1 MLRATLLPN
10 HEEKDRMSDAVVM
23 TTTIAGLPPPRRGK
37 VRDIY
42 ETEEHFLII
51 ATDRVSAFDVVLH
64 EGIPGKGRVLN
75 LVSRFW
81 FNYLSG
87 IIPNHLI
94 SVNVDD
100 FPAACRPYRE
110 MLTGRAML
118 VKKAQ
123 PLPVECIV
131 RGYLA
136 GSGWQEYRA
145 TKSVCGIALPP
156 GLRESERL
164 PHPIFTPSTKAPAGQ
179 HDENISFAEVE
190 RLIGGEL
197 AAKVREVS
205 LALYQTAH
213 AYAEKKGFLL
223 ADTKF
228 EFGMRDGQLLLID
241 EAFTPDSSRFW
252 RAETYQPGAPQESYD
267 KQIIRNYL
275 IHLGWDRR
283 PPAPHLPPEII
294 AQAAARYQD
303 IAAQIMGEPV

>member
-1 MLRATLLPN
+1 MSAT
-10 HEEKDRMSDAVVM
+10 VVM
-23 TTTIAGLPPPRRGK
+23 TTNIEGLPPPRRGK

-42 ETEEHFLII
+42 ETEEHLLII
-51 ATDRVSAFDVVLH
+51 ATDRVSAFDVVLP

-81 FNYLSG
+81 FNYLSN
-87 IIPNHLI
+87 IVPNHLI

-100 FPAACRPYRE
+100 FPPACQPYRE

-145 TKSVCGIALPP
+145 TKSVCGITLPP

-164 PHPIFTPSTKAPAGQ
+164 PQPIFTPSTKAPEGQ
-179 HDENISFAEVE
+179 HDENISFSEVE

-197 AAKVREVS
+197 AAKVQDTS
-205 LALYQTAH
+205 LALYKAAH
-213 AYAEKKGFLL
+213 AYAEKKGFFL

-252 RAETYQPGAPQESYD
+252 RAATYQPGAPQESYD

-275 IHLGWDRR
+275 IQLGWDRR

-303 IAAQIMGEPV
+303 IAAHLLGEPV

>member
-1 MLRATLLPN
+1 
-10 HEEKDRMSDAVVM
+10 MSDPIVM
-23 TTTIAGLPPPRRGK
+23 TTNIEGLPSPRRGK

-42 ETEEHFLII
+42 ETEDALLIV

-64 EGIPGKGRVLN
+64 EGIPDKGRVLTQ
-75 LVSRFW
+75 VSRFW
-81 FNYLSG
+81 FDSLSH

-94 SVNVDD
+94 SMNVDD
-100 FPAACRPYRE
+100 FPAPCQPYRDS
-110 MLTGRAML
+110 LLGRTML

-145 TKSVCGIALPP
+145 SKSICGIALPA

-164 PHPIFTPSTKAPAGQ
+164 PEPIFTPSTKAPEGQ

-190 RLIGGEL
+190 RLLGPQL
-197 AAKVREVS
+197 AAQVQNVS
-205 LALYQTAH
+205 LALYKAAH
-213 AYAEKKGFLL
+213 AFAEKKGFFL

-228 EFGMRDGQLLLID
+228 EFGQRDGQLLWID

-252 RAETYQPGAPQESYD
+252 RTSTYQPGVSQDSYD

-275 IHLGWDRR
+275 IELKWDRR

-294 AQAAARYQD
+294 ARAAARYQE
-303 IAAQIMGEPV
+303 IAAHLMGAAK

>member
-1 MLRATLLPN
+1 
-10 HEEKDRMSDAVVM
+10 MSNQVVM
-23 TTTIAGLPPPRRGK
+23 TTNIEGLPPPRRGK

-42 ETEEHFLII
+42 ETEEHLLII

-81 FNYLSG
+81 FNYLSA

-110 MLTGRAML
+110 MLTDRGML

-164 PHPIFTPSTKAPAGQ
+164 PQPIFTPSTKAPQGQ
-179 HDENISFAEVE
+179 HDENIPFAEVE

-197 AAKVREVS
+197 AAKVRDVS
-205 LALYQTAH
+205 VKLYQTAH

-252 RAETYQPGAPQESYD
+252 RAATYQPGAPQESYD

-275 IHLGWDRR
+275 IQLGWDRR
-283 PPAPHLPPEII
+283 PPTPHLPPEII

-303 IAAQIMGEPV
+303 IAAHLIGEPV

>member
-1 MLRATLLPN
+1 
-10 HEEKDRMSDAVVM
+10 MSEMVVLS
-23 TTTIAGLPPPRRGK
+23 TNIEGLPPPRRGK

-42 ETEEHFLII
+42 ETKEHLLIV
-51 ATDRVSAFDVVLH
+51 ATDRVSAFDVVLPD
-64 EGIPGKGRVLN
+64 GIPGKGRVLTQ
-75 LVSRFW
+75 VSCFW
-81 FNYLSG
+81 FNYLAHLV
-87 IIPNHLI
+87 PNHLI
-94 SVNVDD
+94 SIAVDD
-100 FPAACRPYRE
+100 FPPACQPYRE

-164 PHPIFTPSTKAPAGQ
+164 PEPIFTPSTKAPEGT
-179 HDENISFAEVE
+179 HDENIPFAEVE
-190 RLIGGEL
+190 RLVGAPL
-197 AAKVREVS
+197 AAQVREVS
-205 LALYQTAH
+205 LALYRAAH
-213 AYAEKKGFLL
+213 AFAQTKGFLL

-228 EFGMRDGQLLLID
+228 EFGLRDGQLLLID

-252 RAETYQPGAPQESYD
+252 RAEVYQPGAPQESYD

-275 IHLGWDRR
+275 ISLGWDRR

-294 AQAAARYQD
+294 AQAAARYQE
-303 IAAQIMGEPV
+303 IAAHLTGEKV

>member
-1 MLRATLLPN
+1 MQMSATIVLSTN
-10 HEEKDRMSDAVVM
+10 IE
-23 TTTIAGLPPPRRGK
+23 GLPPPRRGK

-42 ETEEHFLII
+42 ETKDHLLIV
-51 ATDRVSAFDVVLH
+51 ATDRVSAFDVVLPD
-64 EGIPGKGRVLN
+64 GIPGKGRVLTQ
-75 LVSRFW
+75 VSRFW
-81 FNYLSG
+81 FNYLAHLV
-87 IIPNHLI
+87 PNHLI
-94 SVNVDD
+94 SVEVND
-100 FPAACRPYRE
+100 FPPACQPYRE

-145 TKSVCGIALPP
+145 TKSVCGIALPA

-164 PHPIFTPSTKAPAGQ
+164 PEPIFTPSTKAPEGT
-179 HDENISFAEVE
+179 HDENIPFAEVE
-190 RLIGGEL
+190 RLVGAPL
-197 AAKVREVS
+197 AAQVREVS
-205 LALYQTAH
+205 LALYRAAHSFAQT
-213 AYAEKKGFLL
+213 KGFLL

-228 EFGMRDGQLLLID
+228 EFGLCDGQLLLID

-252 RAETYQPGAPQESYD
+252 RAEVYQPGAPQESYD

-275 IHLGWDRR
+275 ISLGWDRR

-294 AQAAARYQD
+294 AQAAARYQE
-303 IAAQIMGEPV
+303 IAEHLTGEKA